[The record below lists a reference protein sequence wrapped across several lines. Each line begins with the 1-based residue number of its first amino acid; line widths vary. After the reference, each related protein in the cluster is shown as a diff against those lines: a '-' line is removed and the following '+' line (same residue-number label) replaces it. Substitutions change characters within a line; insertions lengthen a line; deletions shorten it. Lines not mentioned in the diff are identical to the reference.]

1 MNGEVGAS
9 ARESKPRAYVST
21 STPPSFP
28 LTWRL
33 AAGAALIAALALLA
47 IVVAH
52 WGWKWFGPT
61 PVSIPPVIA
70 PGDPVQRIA
79 DARLFGAA
87 TPAPKNAPAAPTG
100 DLRLLGIFA
109 ERDGKGFALFRA
121 GTRGPLLIASGT
133 EIAPGVKLE
142 TVRIASVTLID
153 NGVRREIALRPPP
166 GERAKSSSLSGAPK
180 SASCVAPAG
189 FSGPVVRLN
198 AELLS
203 GMINSP
209 ETWKGLVQS
218 ATGALVVRDQS
229 GFAGMMSLK
238 NGDRIERANGIAL
251 VIPDDVASAVLK
263 PLTASQPVWVSGTRD
278 GKPQQWLYLN
288 AGACP
293 A

>member
-1 MNGEVGAS
+1 M
-9 ARESKPRAYVST
+9 ST
-21 STPPSFP
+21 STPPSLP
-28 LTWRL
+28 IAWRL
-33 AAGAALIAALALLA
+33 LAGAALLAALALLA
-47 IVVAH
+47 IVLAH
-52 WGWKWFGPT
+52 WGWKWFGPA
-61 PVSIPPVIA
+61 PVSIPPVAA

-79 DARLFGAA
+79 DARLFGRSM
-87 TPAPKNAPAAPTG
+87 PAPQAAPTASSG

-121 GTRGPLLIASGT
+121 GARGPVLIAAGT
-133 EIAPGVKLE
+133 EVAPGVRLE

-166 GERAKSSSLSGAPK
+166 AAEKPKPSSASSAPK
-180 SASCVAPAG
+180 SASCIAPAG
-189 FSGPVVRLN
+189 FSGPIVRLN

-251 VIPDDVASAVLK
+251 MIPDDVASAVLK

>member
-1 MNGEVGAS
+1 M
-9 ARESKPRAYVST
+9 
-21 STPPSFP
+21 
-28 LTWRL
+28 
-33 AAGAALIAALALLA
+33 
-47 IVVAH
+47 
-52 WGWKWFGPT
+52 
-61 PVSIPPVIA
+61 
-70 PGDPVQRIA
+70 QRIA
-79 DARLFGAA
+79 DARLFGAS
-87 TPAPKNAPAAPTG
+87 TPAPKSAPAAPTG

-109 ERDGKGFALFRA
+109 QRDGKGFALFRA
-121 GTRGPLLIASGT
+121 GTRGPLLIASGA
-133 EIAPGVKLE
+133 EIAPGVRLE

-166 GERAKSSSLSGAPK
+166 AEKAKPSSLSSTPK

-189 FSGPVVRLN
+189 FTGPVVRLN

-263 PLTASQPVWVSGTRD
+263 PLTSSQPVWVSGTRD

>member
-21 STPPSFP
+21 STPPSLP

-209 ETWKGLVQS
+209 ET
-218 ATGALVVRDQS
+218 S